1 MKYLL
6 TLSLF
11 LTPFALHANGP
22 STPTVAQ
29 LDKAVESMEMPRLE
43 ARLKARAAAYRLFH
57 KTVMRL
63 GFGHD
68 LVQHRTLDGK
78 EFASAKPAGR

>member
-1 MKYLL
+1 MKYVL
-6 TLSLF
+6 TLALF
-11 LTPFALHANGP
+11 LAPLSVHAERP
-22 STPTVAQ
+22 STATAEQ
-29 LDKAVESMEMPRLE
+29 LDKAVESMRMPRLE

-78 EFASAKPAGR
+78 EFASAKRTIR